1 MIGRH
6 GLGVIVSEK
15 GVSYGGKTPLF
26 FAFKGCNLKSL

>member
-15 GVSYGGKTPLF
+15 GVSYGGGKPRF
-26 FAFKGCNLKSL
+26 FLRLRDVI